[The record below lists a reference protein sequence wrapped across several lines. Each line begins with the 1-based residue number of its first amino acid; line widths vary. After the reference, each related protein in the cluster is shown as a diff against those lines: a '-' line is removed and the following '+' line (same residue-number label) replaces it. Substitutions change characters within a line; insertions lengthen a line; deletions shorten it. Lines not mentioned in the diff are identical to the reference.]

1 MRALEART
9 AYLFRA
15 GVGSFCSGL
24 IFIGLAAYY
33 VRTIGMNPL
42 QLVLVGTA
50 LEATVFL
57 LEVPTGIVA
66 DLYSRRLS
74 MLIGGFLIG
83 ICYVLTGLAPFFA
96 VIIMAEIIR
105 GIGSTFVSGAESAWI
120 TDEVGA
126 GQVRSLFLRR
136 AQVGQVCNLLGIWCS
151 VVLASLYGYQ
161 NPILLGGIGLILLH
175 VYLVFAMP
183 ETNFTPTPRQERTTF
198 RQMMATLSEG
208 VSAVRTSSILLL
220 LMVTELISGAALEG
234 FDRLVEAH
242 YLQNLNMPVL
252 TVPVLG
258 ELDLIAWFAIWNIAA
273 VALGLTVI
281 EVARRRLTTDHPVQA
296 VKTLMALDAVIIV
309 STIGFGL
316 TRSFG
321 VAFVA
326 ELLRHICRQLSGPI
340 RNAWLNQN
348 LPSSIRATVI
358 SLNGQA
364 NAFGQMAGGPGV
376 GWVGNRF
383 GLRAALVVAGFLL
396 TPTVALYGT
405 TIRQQRLRSS
415 QPAIVGSDKLDQ

>member
-1 MRALEART
+1 MRAGL
-9 AYLFRA
+9 
-15 GVGSFCSGL
+15 GSFCNGL
-24 IFIGLAAYY
+24 IFISLAAYY

-57 LEVPTGIVA
+57 FEVPTGIVA

-74 MLIGGFLIG
+74 VLIGGILTG
-83 ICYVLTGLAPFFA
+83 ICYVLTGLAPFFG
-96 VIIMAEIIR
+96 VIILAEIIR
-105 GIGSTFVSGAESAWI
+105 GIGSTFGSGAESAWI

-126 GQVRSLFLRR
+126 GQVRNLFMRR

-151 VVLASLYGYQ
+151 VALASLYSYQ
-161 NPILLGGIGLILLH
+161 VPIVLGGGGLILLH
-175 VYLVFAMP
+175 LYLVFTMP
-183 ETNFTPTPRQERTTF
+183 ETNFTPTPRQERNTF
-198 RQMMATLSEG
+198 RQMAATLSEG
-208 VSAVRTSSILLL
+208 VHVVRTSSILAL
-220 LMVTELISGAALEG
+220 LMSTELIAGAASEG

-281 EVARRRLTTDHPVQA
+281 EVARRRLKTDHPVQTA
-296 VKTLMALDAVIIV
+296 KTLMALDAIIVV

-326 ELLRHICRQLSGPI
+326 ELLRHICRQLGGPI

-348 LPSSIRATVI
+348 IPASIRATVI

-383 GLRAALVVAGFLL
+383 GLRAALTLAGFLL
-396 TPTVALYGT
+396 APTIALYER
-405 TIRQQRLRSS
+405 TIRQQNLRSS
-415 QPAIVGSDKLDQ
+415 QPAIVGYDSIDE

>member
-1 MRALEART
+1 
-9 AYLFRA
+9 
-15 GVGSFCSGL
+15 
-24 IFIGLAAYY
+24 
-33 VRTIGMNPL
+33 
-42 QLVLVGTA
+42 
-50 LEATVFL
+50 
-57 LEVPTGIVA
+57 
-66 DLYSRRLS
+66 
-74 MLIGGFLIG
+74 
-83 ICYVLTGLAPFFA
+83 
-96 VIIMAEIIR
+96 
-105 GIGSTFVSGAESAWI
+105 
-120 TDEVGA
+120 
-126 GQVRSLFLRR
+126 
-136 AQVGQVCNLLGIWCS
+136 CNLLGIWCS

-220 LMVTELISGAALEG
+220 LMVTELIAGAASEG

-258 ELDLIAWFAIWNIAA
+258 ELDLITWFAIWNIAA
-273 VALGLTVI
+273 VTLGLTVI
-281 EVARRRLTTDHPVQA
+281 EVARRRLKTDHPVQA
-296 VKTLMALDAVIIV
+296 AKTLMTLDAVIVV
-309 STIGFGL
+309 STILFGL
-316 TRSFG
+316 TRSFA
-321 VAFVA
+321 VAFAA
-326 ELLRHICRQLSGPI
+326 ELLRHTCRQLGGPI

-358 SLNGQA
+358 SLNSQA

-383 GLRAALVVAGFLL
+383 GLRAALTVAGVLL
-396 TPTVALYGT
+396 MPTVALYGQ
-405 TIRQQRLRSS
+405 TIRQQNLRSLR
-415 QPAIVGSDKLDQ
+415 PAVMGSDKLEQQ